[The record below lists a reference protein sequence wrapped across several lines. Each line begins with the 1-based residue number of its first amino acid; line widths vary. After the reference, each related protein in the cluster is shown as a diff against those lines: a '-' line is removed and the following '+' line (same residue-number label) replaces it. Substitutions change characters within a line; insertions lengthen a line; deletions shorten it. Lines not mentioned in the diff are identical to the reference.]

1 MIKYHTD
8 DKINQKPK
16 IELSCT
22 KQVGLMQ
29 DFFSGDEDD
38 VCAAIDIPQSV
49 SCSSESRGVPCV
61 HASVIAGLTR
71 IHSRFKYPFCTI
83 SRVFCTVD
91 HIH

>member
-49 SCSSESRGVPCV
+49 
-61 HASVIAGLTR
+61 LL
-71 IHSRFKYPFCTI
+71 
-83 SRVFCTVD
+83 
-91 HIH
+91 